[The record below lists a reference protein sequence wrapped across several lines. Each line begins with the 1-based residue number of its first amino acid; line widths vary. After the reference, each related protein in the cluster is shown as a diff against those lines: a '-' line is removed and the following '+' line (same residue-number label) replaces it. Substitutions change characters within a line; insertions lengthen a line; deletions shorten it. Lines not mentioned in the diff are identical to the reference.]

1 MTLTTPN
8 CPVVAILLQ
17 EVQDKI
23 RALDEVDSVEL
34 ALTFEPAWRQDLM
47 SEEAELALA
56 LL

>member
-47 SEEAELALA
+47 SEEAELALG